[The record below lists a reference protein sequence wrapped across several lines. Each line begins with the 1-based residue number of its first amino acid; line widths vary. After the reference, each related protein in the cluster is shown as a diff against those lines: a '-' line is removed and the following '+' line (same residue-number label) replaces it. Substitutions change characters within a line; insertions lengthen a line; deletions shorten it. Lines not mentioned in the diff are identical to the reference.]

1 MRVFISWSGARAQVV
16 AEALREWLVRVIQR
30 LEPWVSSADIRAG
43 ARWQT
48 EISEILSNTKV
59 GILCLTPENLNSPW
73 LNFEA
78 GALAK
83 AIDDATYVRPYL
95 IGLDPAAISLPIGQ
109 FQAKRADREGTK
121 ALVKTINSALK
132 DGALPETQLYDAFE
146 TYWPRLWHT
155 LESLPTKE
163 NEAQHRREPLDL
175 LEEILQIA
183 RGLARDR
190 QPPMVDQVA
199 GLMTKNL
206 ERALDQITDRVDS
219 VSALRSVL
227 VELEELRTEISQIAA
242 SSSKESKLLGG
253 KTTPNSGAAPD
264 G

>member
-1 MRVFISWSGARAQVV
+1 MKVFISWSGVRAQAV

-43 ARWQT
+43 ARWQD
-48 EISEILSNTKV
+48 EISGILSSTKV
-59 GILCLTPENLNSPW
+59 GVLCLTPENLDSRW

-83 AIDDATYVRPYL
+83 AIDDATYVCPYL
-95 IGLDPAAISLPIGQ
+95 IGLDPADISLPIGQ
-109 FQAKRADREGTK
+109 FQAKRADYEGTK

-132 DGALPETQLYDAFE
+132 DGALPEAQLEDAFE

-155 LESLPTKE
+155 LENLPARE
-163 NEAQHRREPLDL
+163 SEAQHRREPLDL
-175 LEEILQIA
+175 LEEILQIV

-190 QPPMVDQVA
+190 QSARVDEVTSI
-199 GLMTKNL
+199 MTKNL

-219 VSALRSVL
+219 VSSLRSLV
-227 VELEELRTEISQIAA
+227 VELNELRDEIGQLAA
-242 SSSKESKLLGG
+242 GSSNES
-253 KTTPNSGAAPD
+253 TPKRVGD